1 MLEPPGSNNQEFWTA
16 GGLIPSDVDILRATV
31 SFRPVATPEPANG
44 PALVILCGLPGT
56 GKSHFARQL
65 ISRSPFVWINSDRIR
80 KTLVSA
86 PEYSRQEH
94 RRVFSAMNAI
104 TAEILRGGHSVVFDA
119 TNLNE
124 QVRRPLYAVAQAAGV
139 DPLIVRFTADPAL
152 VRQRLDDR
160 AAGLNESS
168 ASDAD
173 WIIYTRMSVAEKDVP
188 RPHLRVSRP
197 EDTASVLEEVLRR
210 TGWFNPSR

>member
-1 MLEPPGSNNQEFWTA
+1 MLEPRGSNNQEFWTA
-16 GGLIPSDVDILRATV
+16 GGLIPSDIHVLRATLSFQSV
-31 SFRPVATPEPANG
+31 STAEPANG

-65 ISRSPFVWINSDRIR
+65 ISRASFVWINSDRIR

-104 TAEILRGGHSVVFDA
+104 TAEILREGHSVVFDA

-124 QVRRPLYAVAQAAGV
+124 QVRRPLYAVAHDAGV
-139 DPLIVRFTADPAL
+139 EPLIVRFTADPAL
-152 VRQRLDDR
+152 VRQRLNDR
-160 AAGLNESS
+160 VAGLNESS

-197 EDTASVLEEVLRR
+197 EDTVSVLEKVLRR
-210 TGWFNPSR
+210 TGCFNSSR